1 MIPLNTYDTLIL
13 EGGSLRCAFTA
24 GVMDALLLLGPLK
37 FERMLGVSAGSMV
50 MATHLSG
57 QYKHFYRISREL
69 VEDGTF
75 IRFSSAWSKEGLM
88 NLSHLKAHV
97 MRHAP
102 LDLEALARAQESTQA
117 FVVTT
122 HLESGEPRYLQ
133 PQGREWLDALVAS
146 STLPM
151 VTRGKVKFRGEWMF
165 DGGYSD
171 PLPLDQAIDM
181 GGRRM
186 LVVRTRPMGDHASQS
201 YIDSFG
207 AYWHRHNE
215 VLAPLFVKGYE
226 RYNDTVDR
234 LLRGGDN
241 EGRVWE
247 EIAPPYPLQTDAWTV
262 GAKEVAA
269 DYRLGVDV
277 AMNWWASRFKSLRRP
292 D

>member
-1 MIPLNTYDTLIL
+1 MNPKPPYDTLIL

-37 FERMLGVSAGSMV
+37 FERIFGISAGSMV
-50 MATHLSG
+50 MATYLSG
-57 QYKHFYRISREL
+57 QYKHFYRVSRDL

-75 IRFSSAWSKEGLM
+75 IRFSSAWSEEGLM
-88 NLSHLKAHV
+88 NLSHLRTHV

-102 LDLEALARAQESTQA
+102 LDLDALGVAQKSTQA
-117 FVVTT
+117 IVVTT
-122 HLESGEPRYLQ
+122 HLETGEPRYIE
-133 PQGREWLDALVAS
+133 PQGRDWMDALVAS
-146 STLPM
+146 SSLPM
-151 VTRGKVKFRGEWMF
+151 VTRGKVQFHGEWMF

-171 PLPLDQAIDM
+171 PLPLDKALEM

-201 YIDSFG
+201 YVDSFG
-207 AYWHRHNE
+207 MYWHRHNK
-215 VLAPLFVKGYE
+215 VLAPLFLEGYE

-241 EGRVWE
+241 HGRTWE

-262 GAKEVAA
+262 GAKEVAQ
-269 DYRLGVDV
+269 DYRLGVDT
-277 AMNWWASRFKSLRRP
+277 AMNWWAHRHLS
-292 D
+292 

>member
-1 MIPLNTYDTLIL
+1 MNSTNAYDTLIL

-24 GVMDALLLLGPLK
+24 GVMDALMLLGPLK
-37 FERMLGVSAGSMV
+37 FDRMFGVSAGSMV
-50 MATHLSG
+50 MATYLSG

-88 NLSHLKAHV
+88 NLSHLRAHV

-102 LDLEALARAQESTQA
+102 LDLAALGVAQQSTRAI
-117 FVVTT
+117 VVTT
-122 HLESGEPRYLQ
+122 HLETGQPRYIEPR
-133 PQGREWLDALVAS
+133 GRDWMDALVAS
-146 STLPM
+146 SSLPM

-171 PLPLDQAIDM
+171 PLPLDKALDM

-201 YIDSFG
+201 YFDSFG
-207 AYWHRHNE
+207 MYWHRNNK
-215 VLAPLFVKGYE
+215 VLAPLFLEGYR

-241 EGRVWE
+241 QGRTWE

-262 GAKEVAA
+262 GAKEVAQ
-269 DYRLGVDV
+269 DYRLGVDT
-277 AMNWWASRFKSLRRP
+277 ALNWWAHHHR
-292 D
+292 

>member
-1 MIPLNTYDTLIL
+1 MTPKPPYDTLIL

-37 FERMLGVSAGSMV
+37 FDRILGISAGSMV
-50 MATHLSG
+50 MATYLSG
-57 QYKHFYRISREL
+57 QYKHFYRISRDL

-88 NLSHLKAHV
+88 NLSHLRAHV

-102 LDLEALARAQESTQA
+102 LDLDALGVAQETTQA
-117 FVVTT
+117 IVVTT
-122 HLESGEPRYLQ
+122 HLETGEPRYIE
-133 PQGREWLDALVAS
+133 PQGRDWMDALVAS
-146 STLPM
+146 SSLPM

-171 PLPLDQAIDM
+171 PLPLDKAIEM
-181 GGRRM
+181 GGRHI

-201 YIDSFG
+201 YVDSFG
-207 AYWHRHNE
+207 MYWHRHNK
-215 VLAPLFVKGYE
+215 VLAPLFLEGYE

-241 EGRVWE
+241 HGRTWE

-262 GAKEVAA
+262 GAKEVAQ
-269 DYRLGVDV
+269 DYRLGVDT
-277 AMNWWASRFKSLRRP
+277 AMNWWAHRHR
-292 D
+292 

>member
-1 MIPLNTYDTLIL
+1 MNPKPPYDTLIL

-37 FERMLGVSAGSMV
+37 FDRIYGISAGSMV
-50 MATHLSG
+50 MATYLSG
-57 QYKHFYRISREL
+57 HYKHFYRISRDL

-88 NLSHLKAHV
+88 NLSHLRAHV

-102 LDLEALARAQESTQA
+102 LDLDALGVAQETTQA
-117 FVVTT
+117 IVVTT
-122 HLESGEPRYLQ
+122 HLETGEPRYIE
-133 PQGREWLDALVAS
+133 PQGRDWMDALVAS
-146 STLPM
+146 SSLPM

-171 PLPLDQAIDM
+171 PLPLDKALDM
-181 GGRRM
+181 GGRHI

-201 YIDSFG
+201 YVDSFG
-207 AYWHRHNE
+207 MYWHRHNK
-215 VLAPLFVKGYE
+215 VLAPLFLEGYE

-241 EGRVWE
+241 HGRTWE

-262 GAKEVAA
+262 GAKEVAQ
-269 DYRLGVDV
+269 DYRLGVDT
-277 AMNWWASRFKSLRRP
+277 AMNWWAHRHL
-292 D
+292 

>member
-1 MIPLNTYDTLIL
+1 MNPTPAYDTLIL

-37 FERMLGVSAGSMV
+37 FERIFGISAGSMV
-50 MATHLSG
+50 MATYLSG
-57 QYKHFYRISREL
+57 QYKHFYRISRDL

-88 NLSHLKAHV
+88 NLSHLRAHV

-102 LDLEALARAQESTQA
+102 LDLDALGVAQQSTQA
-117 FVVTT
+117 IVVTT
-122 HLESGEPRYLQ
+122 HLDTGEPRYLE
-133 PQGREWLDALVAS
+133 PRGRDWMDALVAS
-146 STLPM
+146 SSLPM

-171 PLPLDQAIDM
+171 PLPLDKALDM
-181 GGRRM
+181 GGRRI

-207 AYWHRHNE
+207 MYWHRHNK
-215 VLAPLFVKGYE
+215 VLAPLFLEGYE

-241 EGRVWE
+241 HGRTWE

-262 GAKEVAA
+262 GAKEVAQ
-269 DYRLGVDV
+269 DYRLGVDT
-277 AMNWWASRFKSLRRP
+277 AMNWWAHRHR
-292 D
+292 

>member
-1 MIPLNTYDTLIL
+1 MNPQPPYDTLIL

-37 FERMLGVSAGSMV
+37 FDRIFGISAGSMV
-50 MATHLSG
+50 MATYLSG
-57 QYKHFYRISREL
+57 QYKHFYRISRDL

-88 NLSHLKAHV
+88 NLSHLRAHV

-102 LDLEALARAQESTQA
+102 LDLDTLGVAQKSTQA
-117 FVVTT
+117 IVVTT
-122 HLESGEPRYLQ
+122 HLETGEPRYIE
-133 PQGREWLDALVAS
+133 PQGRDWMDALVAS
-146 STLPM
+146 SSLPI
-151 VTRGKVKFRGEWMF
+151 VTRGKVQFRGEWMF

-171 PLPLDQAIDM
+171 PLPLDKALDM
-181 GGRRM
+181 GGRRI

-201 YIDSFG
+201 YVDSFG
-207 AYWHRHNE
+207 MYWHRHNK
-215 VLAPLFVKGYE
+215 VLAPLFLEGYE

-241 EGRVWE
+241 HGRTWE

-262 GAKEVAA
+262 GAKEVAQ
-269 DYRLGVDV
+269 DYRLGVDT
-277 AMNWWASRFKSLRRP
+277 AMNWWAHRHLS
-292 D
+292 

>member
-1 MIPLNTYDTLIL
+1 MNPKPPYDTLIL

-37 FERMLGVSAGSMV
+37 FDRILGISAGSMV
-50 MATHLSG
+50 MATYLSG
-57 QYKHFYRISREL
+57 QYKHFYRISRDL

-88 NLSHLKAHV
+88 NLSHLRAHV

-102 LDLEALARAQESTQA
+102 LDLDALGVAQETTQA
-117 FVVTT
+117 IVVTT
-122 HLESGEPRYLQ
+122 HLETGEPRYIE
-133 PQGREWLDALVAS
+133 PQGRDWMDALVAS
-146 STLPM
+146 SSLPM
-151 VTRGKVKFRGEWMF
+151 VTRGKVQFRGEWMF

-171 PLPLDQAIDM
+171 PLPLEKAIEM
-181 GGRRM
+181 GGRHI

-201 YIDSFG
+201 YVDSFG
-207 AYWHRHNE
+207 MYWHRHNK
-215 VLAPLFVKGYE
+215 VLAPLFLEGYE

-241 EGRVWE
+241 HGRRWE

-262 GAKEVAA
+262 GAKEVAQ
-269 DYRLGVDV
+269 DYRLGVDT
-277 AMNWWASRFKSLRRP
+277 AMNWWAHRHR
-292 D
+292 

>member
-1 MIPLNTYDTLIL
+1 MNPQPSYDTLIL

-37 FERMLGVSAGSMV
+37 FERVFGVSAGSMV
-50 MATHLSG
+50 MATYLSG
-57 QYKHFYRISREL
+57 QYKHFYRISRDL

-75 IRFSSAWSKEGLM
+75 IRVSSAWSKEGLM
-88 NLSHLKAHV
+88 NLSHLRTHV

-102 LDLEALARAQESTQA
+102 LDLDALGVAQQSTQA
-117 FVVTT
+117 IVVTT
-122 HLESGEPRYLQ
+122 HLDTGEPRYLE
-133 PQGREWLDALVAS
+133 PQGRDWMDALVAS
-146 STLPM
+146 SSLPM

-171 PLPLDQAIDM
+171 PLPLDKALEM
-181 GGRRM
+181 GGRRI

-201 YIDSFG
+201 YIDTFG
-207 AYWHRHNE
+207 MYWHRHNK
-215 VLAPLFVKGYE
+215 VLAPLFLDGYN

-241 EGRVWE
+241 HGRIWE

-262 GAKEVAA
+262 GAKEVAQ
-269 DYRLGVDV
+269 DYRLGVDT
-277 AMNWWASRFKSLRRP
+277 AMNWWAHRQR
-292 D
+292 

>member
-1 MIPLNTYDTLIL
+1 MNPKPAYDTLIL

-37 FERMLGVSAGSMV
+37 FDRIFGISAGSMV
-50 MATHLSG
+50 MATYLSG
-57 QYKHFYRISREL
+57 QYKHFYRISRDL

-88 NLSHLKAHV
+88 NLSHLRAHV

-102 LDLEALARAQESTQA
+102 LDLDALGVAQETTQA
-117 FVVTT
+117 IVVTT
-122 HLESGEPRYLQ
+122 HLETGKPRYIE
-133 PQGREWLDALVAS
+133 PQGRDWMDALVAS
-146 STLPM
+146 SSLPM

-171 PLPLDQAIDM
+171 PLPLDKAIEM
-181 GGRRM
+181 GGRHI

-201 YIDSFG
+201 YVDSFG
-207 AYWHRHNE
+207 MYWHRQNK
-215 VLAPLFVKGYE
+215 VLAPLFLEGYE
-226 RYNDTVDR
+226 RYNHTVDR

-241 EGRVWE
+241 HGRTWE

-262 GAKEVAA
+262 GAKEVAQ
-269 DYRLGVDV
+269 DYRLGVDT
-277 AMNWWASRFKSLRRP
+277 ALNWWAHRHL
-292 D
+292 

>member
-1 MIPLNTYDTLIL
+1 MNPQPPYDTLIL

-37 FERMLGVSAGSMV
+37 FDRIYGISAGSMV
-50 MATHLSG
+50 MATYLSG
-57 QYKHFYRISREL
+57 QYKHFYRISRDL

-88 NLSHLKAHV
+88 NLSHLRAHV

-102 LDLEALARAQESTQA
+102 LDLDALGVAQETTQA
-117 FVVTT
+117 IVVTT
-122 HLESGEPRYLQ
+122 HLETGEPRYIE
-133 PQGREWLDALVAS
+133 PQGRDWMDALVAS
-146 STLPM
+146 SSLPM
-151 VTRGKVKFRGEWMF
+151 VTRGKVKFCGEWMF

-171 PLPLDQAIDM
+171 PLPLDKALEM
-181 GGRRM
+181 GGRHI

-201 YIDSFG
+201 YVDSFG
-207 AYWHRHNE
+207 MYWHRHNK
-215 VLAPLFVKGYE
+215 VLAPLFLEGYE

-241 EGRVWE
+241 HGRTWE

-262 GAKEVAA
+262 GAKEVAQ
-269 DYRLGVDV
+269 DYRLGVDT
-277 AMNWWASRFKSLRRP
+277 AMNWWAHRHL
-292 D
+292 

>member
-1 MIPLNTYDTLIL
+1 MNPQPPYDTLIL

-37 FERMLGVSAGSMV
+37 FERVFGVSAGSMV
-50 MATHLSG
+50 MATYLSG
-57 QYKHFYRISREL
+57 QYKHFYRISRDL

-88 NLSHLKAHV
+88 NLSHLRTHV
-97 MRHAP
+97 MRNAP
-102 LDLEALARAQESTQA
+102 LDLDALGVAQQSTQA
-117 FVVTT
+117 IVVTT
-122 HLESGEPRYLQ
+122 HLDTGEPRYLE
-133 PQGREWLDALVAS
+133 PQGRDWMDALVAS
-146 STLPM
+146 SSLPM

-171 PLPLDQAIDM
+171 PLPLDKALDM
-181 GGRRM
+181 GGRRI

-207 AYWHRHNE
+207 MYWHRHNK
-215 VLAPLFVKGYE
+215 VLAPLFLEGYD

-241 EGRVWE
+241 QGRIWE

-262 GAKEVAA
+262 GAKEVAQ
-269 DYRLGVDV
+269 DYRLGVDT
-277 AMNWWASRFKSLRRP
+277 AMNWWAHRHR
-292 D
+292 

>member
-1 MIPLNTYDTLIL
+1 MNPNPPYDTLIL

-37 FERMLGVSAGSMV
+37 FDRILGISAGSMV
-50 MATHLSG
+50 MATYLSG
-57 QYKHFYRISREL
+57 QYKHFYRISRDL

-88 NLSHLKAHV
+88 NLSHLRAHV

-102 LDLEALARAQESTQA
+102 LDLDALGVAQETTQA
-117 FVVTT
+117 IVVTT
-122 HLESGEPRYLQ
+122 HLETGEPRYIE
-133 PQGREWLDALVAS
+133 PQGRDWMDALVAS
-146 STLPM
+146 SSLPM

-171 PLPLDQAIDM
+171 PLPLDKALDM
-181 GGRRM
+181 GGRRI

-201 YIDSFG
+201 YVDSFG
-207 AYWHRHNE
+207 MYWHRHNK
-215 VLAPLFVKGYE
+215 VLAPLFLEGYE

-241 EGRVWE
+241 HGRTWE

-262 GAKEVAA
+262 GAKEVAQ
-269 DYRLGVDV
+269 DYRLGVDT
-277 AMNWWASRFKSLRRP
+277 AMNWWAHRHR
-292 D
+292 

>member
-1 MIPLNTYDTLIL
+1 MNPQPPYDTLIL
-13 EGGSLRCAFTA
+13 EGGSLRCAFTV

-37 FERMLGVSAGSMV
+37 FERIFGISAGSMV
-50 MATHLSG
+50 MATYLSG
-57 QYKHFYRISREL
+57 QYKHFYRISRDL

-88 NLSHLKAHV
+88 NLSHLRAHV

-102 LDLEALARAQESTQA
+102 LDLDALGVSQQSTQA
-117 FVVTT
+117 IVVTT
-122 HLESGEPRYLQ
+122 HLDTGEPRYLE
-133 PQGREWLDALVAS
+133 PQGRDWMDALVAS
-146 STLPM
+146 SSLPM

-171 PLPLDQAIDM
+171 PLPLDKALEM
-181 GGRRM
+181 GGRRI
-186 LVVRTRPMGDHASQS
+186 LVVRTRPMGDHALQS

-207 AYWHRHNE
+207 MYWHRHNK
-215 VLAPLFVKGYE
+215 VLAPLFLEGYE

-241 EGRVWE
+241 HGRTWE

-262 GAKEVAA
+262 GAKEVAQ
-269 DYRLGVDV
+269 DYRLGVDT
-277 AMNWWASRFKSLRRP
+277 AMNWWAHRHR
-292 D
+292 

>member
-1 MIPLNTYDTLIL
+1 MNPQPPYDTLIL

-37 FERMLGVSAGSMV
+37 FERIFGISAGSMV
-50 MATHLSG
+50 MATYLSG
-57 QYKHFYRISREL
+57 QYKHFYRISRDL

-88 NLSHLKAHV
+88 NLSHLRAHV

-102 LDLEALARAQESTQA
+102 LDLDALGVAQETTQA
-117 FVVTT
+117 IVVTT
-122 HLESGEPRYLQ
+122 HLETGEPRYIE
-133 PQGREWLDALVAS
+133 PRGRDWMDALVAS
-146 STLPM
+146 SSLPM
-151 VTRGKVKFRGEWMF
+151 VTRGKIQFRGEWMF

-171 PLPLDQAIDM
+171 PLPLDKALDM
-181 GGRRM
+181 GGRRI

-201 YIDSFG
+201 YVDSFG
-207 AYWHRHNE
+207 MYWHRHNK
-215 VLAPLFVKGYE
+215 VLAPLFLEGYE

-241 EGRVWE
+241 HGRTWE

-262 GAKEVAA
+262 GAKVVAQ
-269 DYRLGVDV
+269 DYRLGVDT
-277 AMNWWASRFKSLRRP
+277 AMNWWAHRHR
-292 D
+292 

>member
-1 MIPLNTYDTLIL
+1 MNPKPPYDTLIL

-37 FERMLGVSAGSMV
+37 FDRIYGISAGSMV
-50 MATHLSG
+50 MATYLSG
-57 QYKHFYRISREL
+57 QYKHFYRISRDL

-88 NLSHLKAHV
+88 NLSHLRAHV

-102 LDLEALARAQESTQA
+102 LDLDALGVAQETTQA
-117 FVVTT
+117 IVVTT
-122 HLESGEPRYLQ
+122 HLETGEPRYIE
-133 PQGREWLDALVAS
+133 PQGRDWMDALVAS
-146 STLPM
+146 SSLPM

-171 PLPLDQAIDM
+171 PLPLDKALDM
-181 GGRRM
+181 GGRHI

-201 YIDSFG
+201 YVDSFG
-207 AYWHRHNE
+207 MYWHRHNK
-215 VLAPLFVKGYE
+215 VLAPLFLEGYE

-241 EGRVWE
+241 HGRTWE

-262 GAKEVAA
+262 GAKEVAQ
-269 DYRLGVDV
+269 DYRLGVDT
-277 AMNWWASRFKSLRRP
+277 AMNWWAHRHL
-292 D
+292 

>member
-1 MIPLNTYDTLIL
+1 MNPQPPYDTLIL

-37 FERMLGVSAGSMV
+37 FDRIFGISAGSMV
-50 MATHLSG
+50 MATYLSG
-57 QYKHFYRISREL
+57 QYKHFYRISRDL

-88 NLSHLKAHV
+88 NLSHLRAHV

-102 LDLEALARAQESTQA
+102 LDLDALGVAQETTQA
-117 FVVTT
+117 IVVTT
-122 HLESGEPRYLQ
+122 HLETGEPRYIE
-133 PQGREWLDALVAS
+133 PQGRDWMDALVAS
-146 STLPM
+146 SSLPM

-171 PLPLDQAIDM
+171 PLPLEKAIEM
-181 GGRRM
+181 GGRHI

-201 YIDSFG
+201 YVDSFG
-207 AYWHRHNE
+207 MYWHRHNK
-215 VLAPLFVKGYE
+215 VLAPLFLEGYE

-241 EGRVWE
+241 HGRTWE

-262 GAKEVAA
+262 GAKEVAQ
-269 DYRLGVDV
+269 DYRLGVDT
-277 AMNWWASRFKSLRRP
+277 AMNWWAHRHR
-292 D
+292 

>member
-1 MIPLNTYDTLIL
+1 MNPKPPYDTLIL

-24 GVMDALLLLGPLK
+24 GVMDALLLLGPMK
-37 FERMLGVSAGSMV
+37 FERMFGVSAGSMV
-50 MATHLSG
+50 MATYLSG

-88 NLSHLKAHV
+88 NLSHLRAHV

-102 LDLEALARAQESTQA
+102 LDLDTLGVAQKSTQA
-117 FVVTT
+117 IVVTT
-122 HLESGEPRYLQ
+122 DLETGEPRYIE
-133 PQGREWLDALVAS
+133 PHGRDWMDALMAS
-146 STLPM
+146 SSLPM
-151 VTRGKVKFRGEWMF
+151 VTRGKVQFRREWMF

-171 PLPLDQAIDM
+171 PLPLEKALDM
-181 GGRRM
+181 GGRRI

-201 YIDSFG
+201 YVDSFG
-207 AYWHRHNE
+207 MYWHRHNK
-215 VLAPLFVKGYE
+215 VLAPLFLEGYE

-241 EGRVWE
+241 HGRTWE

-262 GAKEVAA
+262 GAKEVAQ
-269 DYRLGVDV
+269 DYRLGVDT
-277 AMNWWASRFKSLRRP
+277 AMNWWAHRHL
-292 D
+292 

>member
-1 MIPLNTYDTLIL
+1 MNPKPPYDTLIL

-37 FERMLGVSAGSMV
+37 FDRIFGISAGSMV
-50 MATHLSG
+50 MATYLSG
-57 QYKHFYRISREL
+57 QYKHFYRISRDL

-88 NLSHLKAHV
+88 NLSHLRAHV

-102 LDLEALARAQESTQA
+102 LDLDTLGVAQKSTQA
-117 FVVTT
+117 IVVTT
-122 HLESGEPRYLQ
+122 HLETGEPRYIE
-133 PQGREWLDALVAS
+133 PQGRDWMDALVAS
-146 STLPM
+146 SSLPM
-151 VTRGKVKFRGEWMF
+151 VTRGKVQFRGEWMF

-171 PLPLDQAIDM
+171 PLPLDKALDM
-181 GGRRM
+181 GGRRI

-201 YIDSFG
+201 YVDSFG
-207 AYWHRHNE
+207 MYWHRHNK
-215 VLAPLFVKGYE
+215 VLAPLFLEGYE

-241 EGRVWE
+241 HGRTWE

-262 GAKEVAA
+262 GAKEVAQ
-269 DYRLGVDV
+269 DYRLGVDT
-277 AMNWWASRFKSLRRP
+277 AMNWWAHRHR
-292 D
+292 

>member
-1 MIPLNTYDTLIL
+1 MNPKPPYDTLIL

-37 FERMLGVSAGSMV
+37 FDRIYGISAGSMV
-50 MATHLSG
+50 MATYLSG
-57 QYKHFYRISREL
+57 QYKHFYRISRDL

-88 NLSHLKAHV
+88 NLSHLRAHV

-102 LDLEALARAQESTQA
+102 LDLDALGVAQETTQA
-117 FVVTT
+117 IVVTT
-122 HLESGEPRYLQ
+122 HLETGEPRYIE
-133 PQGREWLDALVAS
+133 PQGRDWMDALVAS
-146 STLPM
+146 SSLPM

-171 PLPLDQAIDM
+171 PLPLDKAIEM
-181 GGRRM
+181 GGRHI

-201 YIDSFG
+201 YVDSFG
-207 AYWHRHNE
+207 MYWHRHNK
-215 VLAPLFVKGYE
+215 VLAPLFLEGYD

-241 EGRVWE
+241 HGRTWE

-262 GAKEVAA
+262 GAKEVAQ
-269 DYRLGVDV
+269 DYRLGVDT
-277 AMNWWASRFKSLRRP
+277 AMNWWAHRHR
-292 D
+292 

>member
-1 MIPLNTYDTLIL
+1 MKPTPAYDTLIL

-37 FERMLGVSAGSMV
+37 FERIFGISAGSMV
-50 MATHLSG
+50 MATYLSG
-57 QYKHFYRISREL
+57 QYKHFYRISRDL

-88 NLSHLKAHV
+88 NLSHLRAHV

-102 LDLEALARAQESTQA
+102 LDLDTLGVAQETTQA
-117 FVVTT
+117 IVVTT
-122 HLESGEPRYLQ
+122 HLETGESRYIE
-133 PQGREWLDALVAS
+133 PQGRDWMDALVAS
-146 STLPM
+146 SSLPM

-171 PLPLDQAIDM
+171 PLPLDKALDM
-181 GGRRM
+181 GGRRI

-207 AYWHRHNE
+207 MYWHRHNK
-215 VLAPLFVKGYE
+215 VLAPLFLEGYE
-226 RYNDTVDR
+226 RYNNTVDR

-241 EGRVWE
+241 HGRTWE

-262 GAKEVAA
+262 GAKEVAQ
-269 DYRLGVDV
+269 DYRLGVDT
-277 AMNWWASRFKSLRRP
+277 AMNWWAHRHLS
-292 D
+292 

>member
-1 MIPLNTYDTLIL
+1 MNPTNAYDTLIL

-24 GVMDALLLLGPLK
+24 GVMDALMLLGPLK
-37 FERMLGVSAGSMV
+37 FDRMFGVSAGSMV
-50 MATHLSG
+50 MATYLSG

-88 NLSHLKAHV
+88 NLSHLRAHV

-102 LDLEALARAQESTQA
+102 LDLDALGVAQQSTRAI
-117 FVVTT
+117 VVTT
-122 HLESGEPRYLQ
+122 HLETGEPRYIE
-133 PQGREWLDALVAS
+133 PQGRDWMDALVAS
-146 STLPM
+146 SSLPM
-151 VTRGKVKFRGEWMF
+151 VTRGKVKFRGERMF

-171 PLPLDQAIDM
+171 PLPLDKALDM

-207 AYWHRHNE
+207 MYWHRHNK
-215 VLAPLFVKGYE
+215 VLAPLFQEGYE

-241 EGRVWE
+241 QGRTWE

-262 GAKEVAA
+262 GAKEVAQ
-269 DYRLGVDV
+269 DYRLGVDT
-277 AMNWWASRFKSLRRP
+277 ALNWWAHHQR
-292 D
+292 

>member
-1 MIPLNTYDTLIL
+1 MNPQPPYDTLIL

-37 FERMLGVSAGSMV
+37 FERIFGISAGSMV
-50 MATHLSG
+50 MATYLSG
-57 QYKHFYRISREL
+57 QYKHFYRISRDL

-88 NLSHLKAHV
+88 NLSHLRAHV

-102 LDLEALARAQESTQA
+102 LDLDALGVAQETTQA
-117 FVVTT
+117 IVVTT
-122 HLESGEPRYLQ
+122 HLETGKPRYIE
-133 PQGREWLDALVAS
+133 PQGRDWMDALVAS
-146 STLPM
+146 SSLPM
-151 VTRGKVKFRGEWMF
+151 VTRGKVQFRGEWMF

-171 PLPLDQAIDM
+171 PLPLDKALDM
-181 GGRRM
+181 GGRRI

-201 YIDSFG
+201 YVDSFG
-207 AYWHRHNE
+207 MYWHRHNK
-215 VLAPLFVKGYE
+215 VLAPLFLEGYE

-241 EGRVWE
+241 HGRTWE

-262 GAKEVAA
+262 GAKEVAQ
-269 DYRLGVDV
+269 DYRLGVDT
-277 AMNWWASRFKSLRRP
+277 AMNWWAHRHLS
-292 D
+292 

>member
-1 MIPLNTYDTLIL
+1 MNPKPAYDTLIL

-37 FERMLGVSAGSMV
+37 FHRIFGISAGSMV
-50 MATHLSG
+50 MATYLSG
-57 QYKHFYRISREL
+57 QYKHFYRISRDL

-88 NLSHLKAHV
+88 NLSHLRAHV

-102 LDLEALARAQESTQA
+102 LDLDALRVAQETTQA
-117 FVVTT
+117 IVVTT
-122 HLESGEPRYLQ
+122 HLETGEPRYIE
-133 PQGREWLDALVAS
+133 PQGRDWMDALVAS
-146 STLPM
+146 SSLPM
-151 VTRGKVKFRGEWMF
+151 VTRGKVKFRGDWMF

-171 PLPLDQAIDM
+171 PLPLDKAIEM
-181 GGRRM
+181 GGRHI

-201 YIDSFG
+201 YVDSFG
-207 AYWHRHNE
+207 MYWHRHNK
-215 VLAPLFVKGYE
+215 VLAPLFLEGYE

-241 EGRVWE
+241 HGRTWE

-262 GAKEVAA
+262 GAKEVAQ
-269 DYRLGVDV
+269 DYRLGVDT
-277 AMNWWASRFKSLRRP
+277 AMNWWAHRHL
-292 D
+292 

>member
-1 MIPLNTYDTLIL
+1 MNPKPPYDTLIL

-37 FERMLGVSAGSMV
+37 FDRIYGISAGSMV
-50 MATHLSG
+50 MATYLSG
-57 QYKHFYRISREL
+57 QYKHFYRISRDL

-88 NLSHLKAHV
+88 NLSHLRAHV

-102 LDLEALARAQESTQA
+102 LDLDALGVAQETTQA
-117 FVVTT
+117 IVVTT
-122 HLESGEPRYLQ
+122 HLETGEPRYIE
-133 PQGREWLDALVAS
+133 PHGRDWMDALVAS
-146 STLPM
+146 SSLPM

-171 PLPLDQAIDM
+171 PLPLDKALDM
-181 GGRRM
+181 GGRRI
-186 LVVRTRPMGDHASQS
+186 LVVRTRPRGDHASQS

-207 AYWHRHNE
+207 MYWHRHNK
-215 VLAPLFVKGYE
+215 VLAPLFLEGYE

-241 EGRVWE
+241 HGRTWE

-262 GAKEVAA
+262 GAKEVAQ
-269 DYRLGVDV
+269 DYRLGVDT
-277 AMNWWASRFKSLRRP
+277 AMNWWAHRHR
-292 D
+292 

>member
-1 MIPLNTYDTLIL
+1 MNPNPPYDTLIL

-37 FERMLGVSAGSMV
+37 FDRIFGISAGSMV
-50 MATHLSG
+50 MATYLSG
-57 QYKHFYRISREL
+57 QYKHFYRISRDL

-88 NLSHLKAHV
+88 NLSHLRAHV

-102 LDLEALARAQESTQA
+102 LDLDALGVAQETTQA
-117 FVVTT
+117 IVVTT
-122 HLESGEPRYLQ
+122 HLETGEPRYIE
-133 PQGREWLDALVAS
+133 PQGRDWMDALVAS
-146 STLPM
+146 SSLPM

-171 PLPLDQAIDM
+171 PLPLDKAIEM
-181 GGRRM
+181 GGRHI

-201 YIDSFG
+201 YVDSFG
-207 AYWHRHNE
+207 MYWHRHNK
-215 VLAPLFVKGYE
+215 VLAPLFLEGYE

-241 EGRVWE
+241 HGRTWE

-262 GAKEVAA
+262 GAKEVAQ
-269 DYRLGVDV
+269 DYRLGVDT
-277 AMNWWASRFKSLRRP
+277 AMNWWAHRHR
-292 D
+292 

>member
-1 MIPLNTYDTLIL
+1 MNPNPSYDTLIL

-37 FERMLGVSAGSMV
+37 FDRIFGISAGSMV
-50 MATHLSG
+50 MATYLSG
-57 QYKHFYRISREL
+57 QYKHFYRISRDL

-88 NLSHLKAHV
+88 NLSHLRAHV

-102 LDLEALARAQESTQA
+102 LDLDALGVAQETTQA
-117 FVVTT
+117 IVVTT
-122 HLESGEPRYLQ
+122 HLETGEPRYIE
-133 PQGREWLDALVAS
+133 PQGRDWMDALVAS
-146 STLPM
+146 SSLPM

-171 PLPLDQAIDM
+171 PLPLDKAIEM
-181 GGRRM
+181 GGRHI

-201 YIDSFG
+201 YVDSFG
-207 AYWHRHNE
+207 MYWHRHNK
-215 VLAPLFVKGYE
+215 VLAPLFLEGYE

-241 EGRVWE
+241 HGRTWE

-262 GAKEVAA
+262 GAKEVAQ
-269 DYRLGVDV
+269 DYRLGVDT
-277 AMNWWASRFKSLRRP
+277 AMNWWAHRHR
-292 D
+292 

>member
-1 MIPLNTYDTLIL
+1 MNPKPPYDTLIL

-37 FERMLGVSAGSMV
+37 FDRILGISAGSMV
-50 MATHLSG
+50 MATYLSG
-57 QYKHFYRISREL
+57 QYKHFYRISRDL

-88 NLSHLKAHV
+88 NLSHLRAHV

-102 LDLEALARAQESTQA
+102 LDLDALGVAQETTQA
-117 FVVTT
+117 IVVTT
-122 HLESGEPRYLQ
+122 HLETGEPRYIE
-133 PQGREWLDALVAS
+133 PHGRDWMDALVAS
-146 STLPM
+146 SSLPM

-171 PLPLDQAIDM
+171 PLPLDKALDM
-181 GGRRM
+181 GGRRI

-207 AYWHRHNE
+207 MYWHRHNK
-215 VLAPLFVKGYE
+215 VLAPLFLEGYE

-241 EGRVWE
+241 HGRTWE

-262 GAKEVAA
+262 GAKEVAQ
-269 DYRLGVDV
+269 DYRLGVDT
-277 AMNWWASRFKSLRRP
+277 AMNWWAHRHR
-292 D
+292 

>member
-1 MIPLNTYDTLIL
+1 MEMSMNPKPPYDTLIL

-24 GVMDALLLLGPLK
+24 GVMDALLLLGPMK
-37 FERMLGVSAGSMV
+37 FERMFGVSAGSMV
-50 MATHLSG
+50 MATYLSG

-88 NLSHLKAHV
+88 NLSHLRAHV

-102 LDLEALARAQESTQA
+102 LDLDTLGVAQKSTQA
-117 FVVTT
+117 IVVTT
-122 HLESGEPRYLQ
+122 DLETGKPRYIE
-133 PQGREWLDALVAS
+133 PHGRDWMDALMAS
-146 STLPM
+146 SSLPM
-151 VTRGKVKFRGEWMF
+151 VTRGKVQFRREWMF

-171 PLPLDQAIDM
+171 PLPLEKALDM
-181 GGRRM
+181 GGRRI

-201 YIDSFG
+201 YVDSFG
-207 AYWHRHNE
+207 MYWHRHNK
-215 VLAPLFVKGYE
+215 VLAPLFLEGYE

-241 EGRVWE
+241 HGRTWE

-262 GAKEVAA
+262 GAKEVAQ
-269 DYRLGVDV
+269 DYRLGVDT
-277 AMNWWASRFKSLRRP
+277 AMNWWAHRHL
-292 D
+292 